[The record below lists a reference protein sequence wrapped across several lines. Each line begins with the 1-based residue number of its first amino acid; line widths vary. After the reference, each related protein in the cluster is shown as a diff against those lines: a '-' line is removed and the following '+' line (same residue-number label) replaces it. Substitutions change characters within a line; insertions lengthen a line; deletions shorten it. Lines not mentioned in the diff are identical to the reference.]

1 MKISQ
6 WTFLTNHGRVFAYVS
21 KYPRSTTA
29 EVAKEVRI
37 TQRAVQKIIAD
48 LEREGYITKHKE
60 GRTNRYTI
68 HPELPLRH
76 PLENEHVVGDLLIAL
91 GCNQQ
96 DKQ

>member
-1 MKISQ
+1 MKNYQ

-21 KYPRSTTA
+21 RCPRSTTFEIA
-29 EVAKEVRI
+29 REVFI

-48 LEREGYITKHKE
+48 LEIEGYITRHKE

-76 PLENEHVVGDLLIAL
+76 PLENEHAVGDLLVAL
-91 GCNQQ
+91 GCNQ
-96 DKQ
+96 KSI